1 MLYILSDSD
10 ELKTLT
16 FTGYDIVS
24 YRTNPLTKDCL
35 GLTEHI
41 WAPQS
46 YLQAFNPPKTK
57 LQVWREKWGSKVLKI
72 DEETKSTIGISI
84 V

>member
-24 YRTNPLTKDCL
+24 YRTNPLTKDCF

-46 YLQAFNPPKTK
+46 YLQAFNPPKLNCKYDERNGVQKFSKLTK
-57 LQVWREKWGSKVLKI
+57 KQNGPLVYP
-72 DEETKSTIGISI
+72 
-84 V
+84 